1 MIEERL
7 DDSDEQ
13 RIKLFKDWLHQC
25 PHGEF
30 HTISATTWEDEA
42 TLGFSVD
49 FAITKRGVDDA

>member
-13 RIKLFKDWLHQC
+13 RVKLFKDWLHQC

-30 HTISATTWEDEA
+30 HSIEETWDDEA
-42 TLGFSVD
+42 TLGFRVD
-49 FAITKRGVDDA
+49 FAVCRKLER